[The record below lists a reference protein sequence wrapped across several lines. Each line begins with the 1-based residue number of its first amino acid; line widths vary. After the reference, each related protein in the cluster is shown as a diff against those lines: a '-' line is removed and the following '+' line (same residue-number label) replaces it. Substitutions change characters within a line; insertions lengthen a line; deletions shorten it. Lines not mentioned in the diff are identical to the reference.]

1 MDFSGIKE
9 GQASEP
15 GNESDEEK
23 LVFHYS
29 REERL
34 KNAPELVQKYYS
46 GELLTTKRGLFRAL
60 LSTKGNR
67 MMFFV
72 LVVAVAVVFFLGFF
86 GPSKSESLINGIPA
100 SLSAFSVEDTIYT
113 SLKLEP
119 PSKKYRKNFESPC
132 KVSADFFA
140 YDADNQQLFSRNI
153 DEIYKGEEM
162 FLRTTFTDYDIF
174 NVAVDVKIGGEEK
187 RLSCRVEKH

>member
-1 MDFSGIKE
+1 M
-9 GQASEP
+9 AS
-15 GNESDEEK
+15 S
-23 LVFHYS
+23 L
-29 REERL
+29 
-34 KNAPELVQKYYS
+34 
-46 GELLTTKRGLFRAL
+46 AL
-60 LSTKGNR
+60 AAAS
-67 MMFFV
+67 
-72 LVVAVAVVFFLGFF
+72 
-86 GPSKSESLINGIPA
+86 PA

-132 KVSADFFA
+132 KVSAVFFA
-140 YDADNQQLFSRNI
+140 YDADNQQLFSRNLG
-153 DEIYKGEEM
+153 EIYKGEEM